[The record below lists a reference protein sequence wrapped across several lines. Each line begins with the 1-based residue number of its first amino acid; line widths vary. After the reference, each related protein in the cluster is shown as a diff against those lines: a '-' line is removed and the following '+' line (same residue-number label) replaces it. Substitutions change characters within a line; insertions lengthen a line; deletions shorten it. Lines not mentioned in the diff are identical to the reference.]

1 MKPDDGMRKAGVSIP
16 MRGYYNY
23 GMQKLF
29 EGACHLDLSLSD
41 RQMEQFQIYYD
52 ELVAWNKRMNL
63 TAIVDYEEVQ
73 IKHFLDSLTLAMV
86 LADAPAK
93 VVDVGTGA
101 GLPGIALKIACPK
114 IEMTLIDSTQKK
126 AVFLN
131 HMVDVL
137 KLDGVQVVT
146 GRAEELAHD
155 VQYRE
160 HFDAVLARGV
170 AKLAS
175 LAELTL
181 PFCAVGGA
189 FIAMKSWPPD
199 AEVDEAERAL
209 SVMGGRLRQIVR
221 IALAGLEDR
230 SLVVIDKVQT
240 TPEKYPR
247 RSGIPQK
254 RPLLSDA
261 KAAA

>member
-1 MKPDDGMRKAGVSIP
+1 METLI
-16 MRGYYNY
+16 N
-23 GMQKLF
+23 
-29 EGACHLDLSLSD
+29 GALHLGLSLT
-41 RQMEQFQIYYD
+41 EQQVERFQLYYD
-52 ELVAWNKRMNL
+52 ELVVWNRKMNL
-63 TAIVDYEEVQ
+63 TAIVDFEEVQ
-73 IKHFLDSLTLAMV
+73 VKHFLDALTLTMV
-86 LADAPAK
+86 LSDAPAK
-93 VVDVGTGA
+93 VADIGTGA

-114 IEMTLIDSTQKK
+114 IELTLIDSTQKK

-131 HMVDVL
+131 HIVDAL

-155 VQYRE
+155 AKYRE

-189 FIAMKSWPPD
+189 FIAMKTWPPD
-199 AEVDEAERAL
+199 AEVDEAGRAMNVL
-209 SVMGGRLRQIVR
+209 GGRLRQIVR
-221 IALAGLEDR
+221 IGLGGLGDR
-230 SLVVIDKVQT
+230 SLVVIDKVKP

-254 RPLLSDA
+254 RPLLHSA
-261 KAAA
+261 KEAA